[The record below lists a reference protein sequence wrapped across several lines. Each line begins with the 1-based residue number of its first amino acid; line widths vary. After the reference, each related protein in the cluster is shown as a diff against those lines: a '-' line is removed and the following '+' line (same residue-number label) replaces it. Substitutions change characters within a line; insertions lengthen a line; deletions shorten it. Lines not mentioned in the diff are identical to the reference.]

1 MKRHRLA
8 ALATVSTIAAVAGS
22 VLAPAGQAQGHGLRY
37 CERPGLAGNFLAASP
52 NVSCRTARRVER
64 RLFKDPC
71 QSRTFCFVLGFGC
84 HSRQPGA
91 RHADPFFISHHATC
105 RSPSKSRR
113 IVLDIG

>member
-1 MKRHRLA
+1 VKKRGWTV
-8 ALATVSTIAAVAGS
+8 LATVSAIAALAGG
-22 VLAPAGQAQGHGLRY
+22 VLAPAGQAQGRGLRY
-37 CERPGLAGNFLAASP
+37 CERPGRAGDFLAASP
-52 NVSCRTARRVER
+52 NVSCRTARRVRR
-64 RLFKDPC
+64 RLFEDPC

-91 RHADPFFISHHATC
+91 RQAEPFFISHHATC